1 MSNANK
7 DLVRRWVEQI
17 FNELR
22 FDIADDVVA
31 VEFAE
36 HALAPFG
43 RQAPGLVDG
52 PEHTRA
58 TVEFL
63 RAQFPDIQM
72 TIEAIAA
79 EEDLV
84 SVRVESTGTN
94 LGPLNGMLPP
104 TGRSFRAQQSHWF
117 RVSDGKLAE
126 HWATRDDL
134 SAMLQMG
141 VIPMPGPPAVA
152 PASGGAGS

>member
-1 MSNANK
+1 MSDANK
-7 DLVRRWVEQI
+7 DLVHRWVEQI
-17 FNELR
+17 FNER
-22 FDIADDVVA
+22 QADAADDVVA
-31 VEFAE
+31 AEFVE

-43 RQAPGLVDG
+43 QQAPGLVDG
-52 PEHTRA
+52 PVHTRA

-72 TIEAIAA
+72 TIEAMAA
-79 EEDLV
+79 DEDLV
-84 SVRVESTGTN
+84 SVRVVATGTN

-117 RVSDGKLAE
+117 RVRDGRLAE

-134 SAMLQMG
+134 STMLQLG
-141 VIPMPGPPAVA
+141 VIPMPGPPAGA
-152 PASGGAGS
+152 PANGAAS